1 MQRLI
6 IATCLLATVLAQNA
20 PAPARPPSPPYPPP
34 RGVDGKHEM
43 EEDKEP
49 CPPRTGREWICKVR
63 DPSFTMP
70 SPERTLAMHLTGK
83 RVVSTGDTD

>member
-1 MQRLI
+1 MQRLV
-6 IATCLLATVLAQNA
+6 IATCLLASILAQDA

-34 RGVDGKHEM
+34 RDGDGRHEM

-63 DPSFTMP
+63 EPSKA
-70 SPERTLAMHLTGK
+70 ERALAMNLNGNEPK
-83 RVVSTGDTD
+83 SRPL